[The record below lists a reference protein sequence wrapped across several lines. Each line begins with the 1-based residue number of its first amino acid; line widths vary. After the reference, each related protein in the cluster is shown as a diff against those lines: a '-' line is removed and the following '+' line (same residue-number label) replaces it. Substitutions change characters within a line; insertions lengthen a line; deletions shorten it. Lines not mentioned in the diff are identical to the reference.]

1 MVTGKPYAR
10 LLNQCLFRP
19 LGMRR
24 TFLNQ
29 RGGLRA
35 PLTQTYGFLS
45 EGSSVRTTH
54 WSISWGW
61 AAGGVASTL
70 QDGHR
75 WAVALGTGQGV
86 LSPQIQAMRA
96 QHCAPGEIT
105 PDSTEVMDYCL
116 GVIVVKNS
124 KTGEVICYW
133 HNGGLFEAEAWLG
146 YYPQTGA
153 SLVILANGRDETDPR
168 RLPDQVA
175 KNIETGLPDLFR
187 R

>member
-1 MVTGKPYAR
+1 
-10 LLNQCLFRP
+10 
-19 LGMRR
+19 
-24 TFLNQ
+24 
-29 RGGLRA
+29 
-35 PLTQTYGFLS
+35 
-45 EGSSVRTTH
+45 
-54 WSISWGW
+54 
-61 AAGGVASTL
+61 
-70 QDGHR
+70 
-75 WAVALGTGQGV
+75 
-86 LSPQIQAMRA
+86 
-96 QHCAPGEIT
+96 
-105 PDSTEVMDYCL
+105 MDYCL